1 VLDDLLYFQQSAAWH
16 SECYFADM
24 QHKTSLT
31 LTLAFICQIAAS
43 QCPTSQA
50 QRSAAQPTPK
60 LKWVELDGRYKI
72 QVPDDFTLGR
82 IDPKIAAVPAF
93 YFNAN
98 PPENTSIQVFLLPK
112 VGLYQTDPKTGV
124 PQIEI
129 DGTSLQRSFKI
140 SEGIVVYYGWSVNDN
155 AHECSMNSPCPVR
168 VPRNRRY
175 GTLYVFAAFDD
186 AHNTIVEFRGDHLGA
201 TQKITGLYGDGKLLR
216 EVVVPS
222 LSSIQ

>member
-1 VLDDLLYFQQSAAWH
+1 MQYKILLA
-16 SECYFADM
+16 
-24 QHKTSLT
+24 
-31 LTLAFICQIAAS
+31 LTLAFVCQIAGS
-43 QCPTSQA
+43 QNSISQA

-60 LKWVELDGRYKI
+60 VKWVELDGRYKI
-72 QVPDDFTLGR
+72 QVPDYFTLQR

-98 PPENTSIQVFLLPK
+98 PPESTSIQVFLLPE
-112 VGLYQTDPKTGV
+112 VGMYQTDPKMGR

-129 DGTSLQRSFKI
+129 DGTSLRRSFKI
-140 SEGIVVYYGWSVNDN
+140 SENIVVYYGWSVTDN
-155 AHECSMNSPCPVR
+155 AYECSMNSPCPVR

-186 AHNTIVEFRGDHLGA
+186 AHKTIVEFRGDHLGA
-201 TQKITGLYGDGKLLR
+201 MQKRTRLYGKGKLLR